1 MNIETLCGKLG
12 LDSDVKTAVLRYDK
26 ENDYEKIGDSIEKL
40 YSRESWGRGI
50 EELQEYCGE
59 DERGF
64 KILSICMHC
73 LLRTYDSYMKKGISE
88 KIFLDTAGFI
98 PRFLN
103 EHKRAHGISAFTWAH
118 WIPRQIAMEEF
129 RIGDYEYELICEGD
143 KKRISLHI
151 PSDADLANGD
161 IEAVYPF
168 LERYYPEYS
177 GAEIFCSSWLLV
189 PALKELLGE
198 DSNIIRF
205 QNRFSVYEVDEESQS
220 FMDWVYSSRE
230 IPYSELPEG
239 TTLQKNMKRYLLSGG
254 KIGWA
259 RGTYR
264 K

>member
-1 MNIETLCGKLG
+1 MDIERLCSGLG
-12 LDSDVKTAVLRYDK
+12 LDSDVKAAVLKYDAG
-26 ENDYEKIGDSIEKL
+26 NDYEKISGSTEKL
-40 YSRESWGRGI
+40 YSRESWGEGI
-50 EELQEYCGE
+50 EELKEYCGD

-64 KILSICMHC
+64 RILSICMHC
-73 LLRTYDSYMKKGISE
+73 LLRTYDGYMEKGISE
-88 KIFLDTAGFI
+88 KIFFDTAGFI

-103 EHKRAHGISAFTWAH
+103 EHKRVHGTSAFTWAH

-129 RIGDYEYELICEGD
+129 RIGDYEYELIDDGE
-143 KKRISLHI
+143 KKKISLHI
-151 PSDADLANGD
+151 PSDAELASGD

-177 GAEIFCSSWLLV
+177 GAEMFCSSWLLV
-189 PALKELLGE
+189 PALRELLDK
-198 DSNIIRF
+198 DSNIIKF
-205 QNRFSVYEVDEESQS
+205 QSRFSVYEVDEDSLS

-239 TTLQKNMKRYLLSGG
+239 TTLQRNMKKYLLSGG

>member
-1 MNIETLCGKLG
+1 MDIEKLCCGLG

-26 ENDYEKIGDSIEKL
+26 ENDYEKISDSIEKL
-40 YSRESWGRGI
+40 YSRESWGSGI
-50 EELQEYCGE
+50 EELKEYCGD

-73 LLRTYDSYMKKGISE
+73 LLRTYDSYMEKGISE
-88 KIFLDTAGFI
+88 KIFFDTAGFI

-103 EHKRAHGISAFTWAH
+103 EHKRVHGISAFTWAH

-129 RIGDYEYELICEGD
+129 RIGDYEYELIDDGEE
-143 KKRISLHI
+143 KKISLHI

-168 LERYYPEYS
+168 LERYYPEYL
-177 GAEIFCSSWLLV
+177 GAEMICSSWLLV
-189 PALKELLGE
+189 PALKDLLNE
-198 DSNIIRF
+198 DSNIVRF
-205 QNRFSVYEVDEESQS
+205 QNRFYIYEVDEESLS

-230 IPYSELPEG
+230 IPYSKLPEG
-239 TTLQKNMKRYLLSGG
+239 TTLQRNMKKYLLSGG